1 MTWYILQLEKNHNFK
16 NWTELTNLIVDRSRF
31 WFELINLIK
40 KIVRFELN
48 RFNQWFNRR
57 IRRFLANCPTQ
68 PFFSCQNPYLKPP
81 LLVGN
86 PTPPHPPS
94 FPFWQPPLLLSFPIF
109 LFFTLSHYFLFFIYL
124 LFFTLWF
131 LKFIIL
137 I

>member
-86 PTPPHPPS
+86 PTPYPPS

-109 LFFTLSHYFLFFIYL
+109 LFFTLSHYYLFFLYL

>member
-16 NWTELTNLIVDRSRF
+16 NWTELTNLRF

-86 PTPPHPPS
+86 PTPNPPS

-109 LFFTLSHYFLFFIYL
+109 LFFTLSHYYYFFLYFLFFI
-124 LFFTLWF
+124 LWF